1 MENFEEKIKGFLSV
15 DHGGGFGTS
24 TSIDYGSG
32 YGFLDDSGCGYC
44 GPGSSEG
51 YGDGDGY
58 GCGYGYSS
66 GRGGGAGDGDGY
78 GSGGGYGGGI
88 KEYDGKPVYIIDDV
102 PTILTNVHGDI
113 AEGYVVR
120 EDLTLAPCFVARSGD
135 FFSHGVTEREALL
148 DARAKY
154 EYNLSEEDRIKLFME
169 KYPSLGSIAACSD
182 LFRWHH
188 TLTGS
193 CTMGR
198 REFVAAHGIDVEKD
212 SMTVGNFI
220 ALTRG
225 SFGGDVIK
233 RLEEE
238 YKARQSPGSN
248 PTPEEG

>member
-1 MENFEEKIKGFLSV
+1 MENFEEKIKGFLNV
-15 DHGGGFGTS
+15 GRGGGPSSGTIFDYRPVFGT
-24 TSIDYGSG
+24 GA
-32 YGFLDDSGCGYC
+32 GFFDDSGCGYGG

-58 GCGYGYSS
+58 G
-66 GRGGGAGDGDGY
+66 
-78 GSGGGYGGGI
+78 SGGGFGTGHGNGSGFDSGI

-113 AEGYVVR
+113 AEGYVVS
-120 EDLTLAPCFVARSGD
+120 EDLTLMPCFVARSGD
-135 FFSHGVTEREALL
+135 FFSHGVTAREALL

-169 KYPSLGSIAACSD
+169 EYPSLDSIAACSD

-212 SMTVGNFI
+212 TMSVANFI
-220 ALTRG
+220 RLTEDAY
-225 SFGGDVIK
+225 GGETIK
-233 RLEEE
+233 KLKEMYETQKTQE
-238 YKARQSPGSN
+238 QWK
-248 PTPEEG
+248 

>member
-1 MENFEEKIKGFLSV
+1 MENEQIIARFLALMPTGSG
-15 DHGGGFGTS
+15 DGS
-24 TSIDYGSG
+24 GSG
-32 YGFLDDSGCGYC
+32 YG
-44 GPGSSEG
+44 
-51 YGDGDGY
+51 YGD
-58 GCGYGYSS
+58 
-66 GRGGGAGDGDGY
+66 
-78 GSGGGYGGGI
+78 GI
-88 KEYDGKPVYIIDDV
+88 KEYDGKPVYIIDGV
-102 PTILTNVHGDI
+102 PTMLTNVVGNI
-113 AEGYVVR
+113 AKGYVVR
-120 EDLTLAPCFVARSGD
+120 EDLTLHPCFVARSGD
-135 FFSHGVTEREALL
+135 FFSHGVTKREALL

-169 KYPSLGSIAACSD
+169 EYPSLDSIAACSD

-198 REFVAAHGIDVEKD
+198 KEFVAAHGIDVEKD

-238 YKARQSPGSN
+238 YKARQSPESN